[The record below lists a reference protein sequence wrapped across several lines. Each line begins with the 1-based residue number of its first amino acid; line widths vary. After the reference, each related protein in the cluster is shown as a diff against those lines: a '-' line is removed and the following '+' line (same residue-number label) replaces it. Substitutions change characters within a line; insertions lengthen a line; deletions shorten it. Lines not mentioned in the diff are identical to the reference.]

1 MKKASFRKLVAAAVL
16 STVAVAASGCYG
28 QFALTRKIYAWNG
41 EVTTNKFA
49 NSLIFFALV
58 VIPVYEL
65 CTLGDWLIFNT
76 VEVFTG
82 TNPLSRLDLPGDH
95 DWVARRVSDDEVEI
109 SRDGTVILLG
119 RRTPGGSVTWR
130 DVRGDVVAEVPAA
143 VAPVASR

>member
-1 MKKASFRKLVAAAVL
+1 MRMFRKLVAAVVL
-16 STVAVAASGCYG
+16 VAVAAVAGGCYG

-41 EVTTNKFA
+41 EVTQNKFA
-49 NSLIFFALV
+49 NSLIFFALI

-65 CTLGDWLIFNT
+65 CSLGDWIIFNT

-82 TNPLSRLDLPGDH
+82 QNPISRLDLPGGH
-95 DWVARRVSDDEVEI
+95 DWVARRLSDDEVEI

-119 RRTPGGSVTWR
+119 RRAPGGSVTWR
-130 DVRGDVVAEVPAA
+130 DVRGDLVAEVPAQ